1 MIQELGVVCKEKWWK
16 ITRYECTLVRRDK
29 DWWNSV
35 VPDII
40 QFWADVVHYRKVG
53 NEEVQKRIDGRK
65 RGPRKK
71 VFTIQEPM
79 KGYLMDSDEEN

>member
-1 MIQELGVVCKEKWWK
+1 MIEMVEL
-16 ITRYECTLVRRDK
+16 
-29 DWWNSV
+29 SV

-40 QFWADVVHYRKVG
+40 KFWADVVHYRKVG

-71 VFTIQEPM
+71 
-79 KGYLMDSDEEN
+79 YLQFKNL